1 MDPRDSEFNR
11 RLLQTFRI
19 EAEEHI
25 HRVTS
30 GLIELEKSPLPER
43 YAQLIEAIFREFHSL
58 KGAARSVNL
67 REFEL
72 LCQPLETIFSHL
84 KLGKISLEPRLFD
97 LLHRVIDFLTELNLA
112 SGEKRTSAQRST
124 QKELIAQLGIL
135 TKTDSNAPITP
146 TPTLRPD
153 PDPEPS
159 LLQDSDEEPE
169 IENLKPKLKESDP
182 GQTVRIPVSKLD
194 SLLFQAEEMIQ
205 TKVTTQQLVVE
216 LREIKSALASYSMSS
231 RQWKNRRTAAKSS
244 EHEELVSWCET
255 HLDQLHA
262 RIISVSQAA
271 DQDFRVMRRI
281 VDDHLE
287 AMKQV
292 LMLPAAS
299 LTETFPKIVRDLA
312 QQQGKEIDL
321 LISGDDIEIDRRI
334 LEELKDPFIHLMR
347 NCTDHGIEKPV
358 RRKELEKPA
367 TGKISITFATNE
379 NRQVEISISDDGSG
393 IDCNQ
398 IRELAIK
405 NGTVSSE
412 AAKKLDSKE
421 ILALV
426 FQSGFTTSPII
437 TDLSGRGLGLAIVS
451 EKVEKLGGSIAIE
464 STPQTGTTFRLL
476 LPISLATFRGV
487 MVRVS
492 EHLFVIPTANVLRTL
507 RVKPEDIK
515 TVENRET
522 IRHNGIIFSLVHLG
536 EVLGLPEAV
545 NSSVSALK
553 GHNTDAGS
561 VTMVILT
568 NGGSQIAFLVDEVIE
583 ELQVLVKGL
592 GHQLSRVRNITGA
605 TILGNG
611 RVVAVLNVSDLMK
624 SANQFASIRKH
635 RDNGEIARKSM
646 RVLVA
651 EDSITSRTL
660 LKSILESAGYQVTT
674 AVDGADAF
682 AQLRSGEFD
691 LIVSDVDMPR
701 MSGFELTAKIRAD
714 KKMGE
719 LPVVL
724 VTALESRDDR
734 ERGVD
739 VGANAYIVK
748 SSFDQSNLLE
758 VINKLI

>member
-1 MDPRDSEFNR
+1 MGPGDSEFNR
-11 RLLQTFRI
+11 RLLQTFRV

-25 HRVTS
+25 HAVTS
-30 GLIELEKSPLPER
+30 GLIELEKSPTSER

-67 REFEL
+67 REFEQV
-72 LCQPLETIFSHL
+72 CQPLEAIFSRL
-84 KLGKISLEPRLFD
+84 KRGEISLEPGLFD
-97 LLHRVIDFLTELNLA
+97 LLHRVIDFLSEFSSV

-135 TKTDSNAPITP
+135 TKTDSIAPEAP
-146 TPTLRPD
+146 K
-153 PDPEPS
+153 PE
-159 LLQDSDEEPE
+159 LAADALQDSSKEPE
-169 IENLKPKLKESDP
+169 IENLKPKQKETSF

-205 TKVTTQQLVVE
+205 TKVTTQQLVAE
-216 LREIKSALASYSMSS
+216 LREIKSALASYSLSS
-231 RQWKNRRTAAKSS
+231 RQWKNRRNAAKSS

-262 RIISVSQAA
+262 RIISVSQTAE
-271 DQDFRVMRRI
+271 QDFRVMRRI
-281 VDDHLE
+281 IDDHLE

-292 LMLPAAS
+292 LMLPASS

-321 LISGDDIEIDRRI
+321 VVSGDDIEIDRRI

-347 NCTDHGIEKPV
+347 NCTDHGIEKPA
-358 RRKELEKPA
+358 RRKELDKPA
-367 TGKISITFATNE
+367 TGKISIAFATNE

-405 NGTVSSE
+405 NGTVPSE
-412 AAKKLDSKE
+412 AAKKLDSRE

-437 TDLSGRGLGLAIVS
+437 TDISGRGLGLAIVS
-451 EKVEKLGGSIAIE
+451 EKVEKLGGSITIE
-464 STPQTGTTFRLL
+464 STPQAGTTFRML

-492 EHLFVIPTANVLRTL
+492 EHLYVIPTANVMRTL
-507 RVKPEDIK
+507 RVKTEDIK

-536 EVLGLPEAV
+536 EVLGLPEAA
-545 NSSVSALK
+545 NSSASAFK
-553 GHNTDAGS
+553 GHNADAGS
-561 VTMVILT
+561 VTMVILA
-568 NGGSQIAFLVDEVIE
+568 NGDSQIAFLVDEVLE

-592 GHQLSRVRNITGA
+592 GQQLSRVRNISGA

-635 RDNGEIARKSM
+635 RDGGEIARKSM

-682 AQLRSGEFD
+682 ARLRSGEFD
-691 LIVSDVDMPR
+691 LVVSDVDMPR

-714 KKMGE
+714 KRIGE

-724 VTALESRDDR
+724 VTALESLNDR